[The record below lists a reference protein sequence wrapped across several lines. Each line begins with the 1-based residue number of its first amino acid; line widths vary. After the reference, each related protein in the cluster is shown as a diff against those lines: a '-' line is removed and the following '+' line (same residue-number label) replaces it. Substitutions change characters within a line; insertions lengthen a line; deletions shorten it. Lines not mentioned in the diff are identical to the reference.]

1 MNVINIM
8 HIISILFAVPGIQ
21 YMLFVNE
28 TRLSVDAYEMQL
40 YTNTN
45 TGDMQFAFPIP
56 AMFHVYYNT
65 TLSTPQVSNKLTT
78 RNSKFTI
85 NPPVIGDI
93 YKMKIKVELIAESPF
108 EIFGMDMEPFY
119 FNTSK

>member
-1 MNVINIM
+1 M
-8 HIISILFAVPGIQ
+8 HIISISSVLFAVPGIN
-21 YMLFVNE
+21 YMVFVNE

-45 TGDMQFAFPIP
+45 TGDMQFVFPIP
-56 AMFHVYYNT
+56 VMFHVYYNT

-85 NPPVIGDI
+85 NPPVIGDT
-93 YKMKIKVELIAESPF
+93 YKIKIKVELIAESPF
-108 EIFGMDMEPFY
+108 PIFGMEMPTFDFV
-119 FNTSK
+119 TSK